1 MSGSREQRTSR
12 TGDCEGLSLVRRGTG
27 PAGGTGEKW
36 SGVNDIEGNRVIGL
50 DLGVTSAHSAVVLDA
65 RGQAVLRRR
74 VVSTADSLAELEQA
88 ALRGTPEQTRLTV
101 VIEPTG
107 PMWLPIAV
115 YFGRRGHTV
124 LRVSSAKAADLR
136 RFLSRH
142 AKSNSI
148 DAETLAR
155 LPMVAPAGLH
165 PVELGSAQRASLDRR
180 VRAVARLTREIGQRK
195 VRIRALAQTLMP
207 TIGHALGDGLN
218 RTDLAVLERY
228 ADPRALLGAGRAR
241 LARLVHTESRGKLGD
256 DKVRALR
263 TAAEQALQLWGED
276 PAIAL
281 SDLAEEIVTEI
292 RLLRLAETER
302 ARHEAARNAAQ
313 ADVDP
318 AGLATSLPGLGPVG
332 ATQLLA
338 AMGRPGRFRNAA
350 AFKSFTGLA
359 PKASQT
365 GNTDRKSQPMSKAG
379 NSTLRSQ
386 LIQSANTARQ
396 LDPQLAAI
404 YYAQMTQRGATH
416 LKALCVVAARL
427 AERAWITLS
436 RAKPYVIRDLQGRP
450 ISPQRAR
457 ELIAKQFT
465 VPADVRRRRRSN
477 KSAGRAPQQCS
488 RHTKSRHEAG
498 HEAAPP
504 AHTITPPTPAVNPT
518 QHTAL
523 TLTPA

>member
-12 TGDCEGLSLVRRGTG
+12 TRDCEGLSLVRRGIG

-218 RTDLAVLERY
+218 RTDLALLERY

-263 TAAEQALQLWGED
+263 TAAEAALQLWGED

-281 SDLAEEIVTEI
+281 SDLAEEIATEI

-302 ARHEAARNAAQ
+302 ARHEAARHAAQ

-338 AMGRPGRFRNAA
+338 TMGRPGRFRNAA

-365 GNTDRKSQPMSKAG
+365 GNTNRKSQPISKAG
-379 NSTLRSQ
+379 NSALRSQ

-436 RAKPYVIRDLQGRP
+436 RAKPYVIRDLQDRP

-457 ELIAKQFT
+457 ELIAKQLT
-465 VPADVRRRRRSN
+465 VPADVRRQRRSN

-488 RHTKSRHEAG
+488 KHTKSRHATG

-504 AHTITPPTPAVNPT
+504 ADTITPPSPAVNPT

-523 TLTPA
+523 TPTPA

>member
-1 MSGSREQRTSR
+1 M
-12 TGDCEGLSLVRRGTG
+12 
-27 PAGGTGEKW
+27 
-36 SGVNDIEGNRVIGL
+36 NDIEGNRVIGL

-74 VVSTADSLAELEQA
+74 VVSTAESLAELEQA
-88 ALRGTPEQTRLTV
+88 ALRGTPEHTRLTV

-115 YFGRRGHTV
+115 YFGRQGHTV

-142 AKSNSI
+142 AKTNSI

-155 LPMVAPAGLH
+155 LPMVAPTGLH
-165 PVELGSAQRASLDRR
+165 PIELGGAQRASLDRR

-207 TIGHALGDGLN
+207 TIGPALGDELN

-228 ADPRALLGAGRAR
+228 ADPRALLKAGRAR
-241 LARLVHTESRGKLGD
+241 LLRLVHTESRGKLGE
-256 DKVRALR
+256 DKVRTLR
-263 TAAEQALQLWGED
+263 TAAEAALQLWGED

-281 SDLAEEIVTEI
+281 SDLAEEITTEI

-302 ARHEAARNAAQ
+302 AHHETARDTALAHL
-313 ADVDP
+313 DP

-332 ATQLLA
+332 ATQLLTT
-338 AMGRPGRFRNAA
+338 MGRPGRFRNAA

-359 PKASQT
+359 PKASET

-379 NSTLRSQ
+379 NSALRSQ

-404 YYAQMTQRGATH
+404 YYTQMTERGAPH

-436 RAKPYVIRDLQGRP
+436 QAKPYVIRDLQGRP

-457 ELIAKQFT
+457 ELIAEQFT

-488 RHTKSRHEAG
+488 KHAKSRHTTG
-498 HEAAPP
+498 HEAALPTN
-504 AHTITPPTPAVNPT
+504 TITPSNPAVNRTQHPALTPTPA
-518 QHTAL
+518 
-523 TLTPA
+523 

>member
-1 MSGSREQRTSR
+1 
-12 TGDCEGLSLVRRGTG
+12 
-27 PAGGTGEKW
+27 
-36 SGVNDIEGNRVIGL
+36 VNDIEGNRVIGL

-74 VVSTADSLAELEQA
+74 VVSTAQSLAELEQA
-88 ALRGTPEQTRLTV
+88 ALRGAPEQTRLTV

-165 PVELGSAQRASLDRR
+165 PVELGSAARASLDRR

-207 TIGHALGDGLN
+207 TIGDALGDGLN

-241 LARLVHTESRGKLGD
+241 LLRLVHTESRGKLGD

-263 TAAEQALQLWGED
+263 TAAEAALQLWGED

-281 SDLAEEIVTEI
+281 SDLVEEIATEI

-302 ARHEAARNAAQ
+302 ARHEAARDAAL
-313 ADVDP
+313 AHVDP
-318 AGLATSLPGLGPVG
+318 AGLATTLPGLGPVG

-338 AMGRPGRFRNAA
+338 TMGRPGRFRNAA

-359 PKASQT
+359 PKASET

-379 NSTLRSQ
+379 NSALRSQ

-404 YYAQMTQRGATH
+404 YYTQMTQRGATH
-416 LKALCVVAARL
+416 LKALCVIAARL
-427 AERAWITLS
+427 AERAWIPVPRKTL
-436 RAKPYVIRDLQGRP
+436 
-450 ISPQRAR
+450 
-457 ELIAKQFT
+457 
-465 VPADVRRRRRSN
+465 
-477 KSAGRAPQQCS
+477 
-488 RHTKSRHEAG
+488 RHS
-498 HEAAPP
+498 
-504 AHTITPPTPAVNPT
+504 
-518 QHTAL
+518 
-523 TLTPA
+523 

>member
-1 MSGSREQRTSR
+1 
-12 TGDCEGLSLVRRGTG
+12 
-27 PAGGTGEKW
+27 
-36 SGVNDIEGNRVIGL
+36 VNDIEGNRVIGL

-74 VVSTADSLAELEQA
+74 VVSTAQSLAELEQA
-88 ALRGTPEQTRLTV
+88 ALRGTPEQTHLTV

-142 AKSNSI
+142 AKTNSI

-165 PVELGSAQRASLDRR
+165 PVELGGAERASLDRR
-180 VRAVARLTREIGQRK
+180 VRAVARLAREIGQRK

-207 TIGHALGDGLN
+207 TIGDALGDELN

-228 ADPRALLGAGRAR
+228 ADPRALLKAGRAR
-241 LARLVHTESRGKLGD
+241 LLRLVHTESRGKLGD
-256 DKVRALR
+256 DKVQALR
-263 TAAEQALQLWGED
+263 TAAEAALQLWGED

-281 SDLAEEIVTEI
+281 SDLAEEIATEI

-302 ARHEAARNAAQ
+302 THHEAARGAAL
-313 ADVDP
+313 AHLDP

-338 AMGRPGRFRNAA
+338 TMGRPGRFRNAA

-359 PKASQT
+359 PKASET
-365 GNTDRKSQPMSKAG
+365 GNTDRKSQPISKAG
-379 NSTLRSQ
+379 NSALRSQ

-404 YYAQMTQRGATH
+404 YYTQMTQRGATH

-436 RAKPYVIRDLQGRP
+436 RAKPYVIHDLQGRP
-450 ISPQRAR
+450 INPQRAR
-457 ELIAKQFT
+457 ELIAEQFT
-465 VPADVRRRRRSN
+465 VPAEVRRRRRSN

-488 RHTKSRHEAG
+488 KHAKSRHATG
-498 HEAAPP
+498 HEAALP
-504 AHTITPPTPAVNPT
+504 ANTITPSNPAVNPT
-518 QHTAL
+518 QHPAL
-523 TLTPA
+523 TPTPA

>member
-1 MSGSREQRTSR
+1 M
-12 TGDCEGLSLVRRGTG
+12 RRGLWRAA
-27 PAGGTGEKW
+27 AGEARASKQHRELGER
-36 SGVNDIEGNRVIGL
+36 SGVNDLQGNRVIGL
-50 DLGVTSAHSAVVLDA
+50 DLGVTSAHSAVVLDVT
-65 RGQAVLRRR
+65 GQILARRR
-74 VVSTADSLAELEQA
+74 VVSTVDSLAELEQA
-88 ALRGTPEQTRLTV
+88 ALRGAPAQTRLTV

-124 LRVSSAKAADLR
+124 VRVSSAKAADLR

-142 AKSNSI
+142 AKSNGI

-165 PVELGSAQRASLDRR
+165 PVELSGAQRASLDRR
-180 VRAVARLTREIGQRK
+180 VRTVARLTREIGQRK
-195 VRIRALAQTLMP
+195 VRIRALTQTLMP
-207 TIGHALGDGLN
+207 TISDALGDGLN

-228 ADPRALLGAGRAR
+228 ADPRALLAAGRAR
-241 LARLVHTESRGKLGD
+241 LLQLVRTESRGKLGD
-256 DKVRALR
+256 DKVQALR
-263 TAAEQALQLWGED
+263 TAAQQALQLWGED

-281 SDLAEEIVTEI
+281 SDLVEEIATEI

-302 ARHEAARNAAQ
+302 AHHQAARDAAL

-359 PKASQT
+359 PKASET

-379 NSTLRSQ
+379 NSALRTQ

-404 YYAQMTQRGATH
+404 YYTQMTERGAPH

-427 AERAWITLS
+427 AERAWLTL
-436 RAKPYVIRDLQGRP
+436 AKAEPYVIRDLQGRP
-450 ISPQRAR
+450 ISPQQAR
-457 ELIAKQFT
+457 ELIAEQFT
-465 VPADVRRRRRSN
+465 VPADVRRRRRST
-477 KSAGRAPQQCS
+477 KPAGRAPQQCS
-488 RHTKSRHEAG
+488 RHAKSRHTAG
-498 HEAAPP
+498 HEAALPTP
-504 AHTITPPTPAVNPT
+504 TITEPNPAVNPT

-523 TLTPA
+523 TPTPA

>member
-1 MSGSREQRTSR
+1 MNNIGS
-12 TGDCEGLSLVRRGTG
+12 
-27 PAGGTGEKW
+27 
-36 SGVNDIEGNRVIGL
+36 NRVIGL
-50 DLGVTSAHSAVVLDA
+50 DLGVTSAHSAVVLDVT
-65 RGQAVLRRR
+65 GQVLLRRR
-74 VVSTADSLAELEQA
+74 VVSTVESLAELEQA
-88 ALRGTPEQTRLTV
+88 ALRGAPEQTHLTV

-115 YFGRRGHTV
+115 YFGRGGHTV

-142 AKSNSI
+142 AKSNGI

-165 PVELGSAQRASLDRR
+165 PVELSGTDRASLDRR
-180 VRAVARLTREIGQRK
+180 VRTVARLTREIGQRK
-195 VRIRALAQTLMP
+195 VRIRALAQTLIP
-207 TIGHALGDGLN
+207 TIGQALGDGLN

-241 LARLVHTESRGKLGD
+241 LLRLVRTESRGKLGD
-256 DKVRALR
+256 DKVRVLR
-263 TAAEQALQLWGED
+263 TAAEQALQLWGDD

-281 SDLAEEIVTEI
+281 SDLAEEITTEI

-302 ARHEAARNAAQ
+302 ARHEATRDDALTR
-313 ADVDP
+313 VDP
-318 AGLATSLPGLGPVG
+318 DGLATSLPGLGPVG

-359 PKASQT
+359 PKASET

-379 NSTLRSQ
+379 NSALRSQ

-404 YYAQMTQRGATH
+404 YYAQMTQRGAPH

-427 AERAWITLS
+427 AERAWLTLS
-436 RAKPYVIRDLQGRP
+436 KAEPYIIRDLQGRP

-457 ELIAKQFT
+457 ELIAEQFT

-477 KSAGRAPQQCS
+477 KLAGRAPQQCS
-488 RHTKSRHEAG
+488 GHAKSRHTAG
-498 HEAAPP
+498 HEATLPSNTSP
-504 AHTITPPTPAVNPT
+504 HQTPPSTPPN
-518 QHTAL
+518 
-523 TLTPA
+523 TPP

>member
-1 MSGSREQRTSR
+1 VNNIGS
-12 TGDCEGLSLVRRGTG
+12 
-27 PAGGTGEKW
+27 
-36 SGVNDIEGNRVIGL
+36 NRVIGL
-50 DLGVTSAHSAVVLDA
+50 DLGVTSAHSAVVLDVT
-65 RGQAVLRRR
+65 GHVLLRRR
-74 VVSTADSLAELEQA
+74 VVSTVESLAELEQA
-88 ALRGTPEQTRLTV
+88 ALRGAPEQTRLTV

-115 YFGRRGHTV
+115 YFGRGGHTV
-124 LRVSSAKAADLR
+124 LRVPSAKAADLR
-136 RFLSRH
+136 RFLSRP
-142 AKSNSI
+142 AKSNGI

-165 PVELGSAQRASLDRR
+165 PVELSGTDRASLDRR
-180 VRAVARLTREIGQRK
+180 VRTVARLTREIGQRK
-195 VRIRALAQTLMP
+195 VRIRALAQTLIP
-207 TIGHALGDGLN
+207 TIGEALGDGLN

-241 LARLVHTESRGKLGD
+241 LLRLVRTESRGKLGD
-256 DKVRALR
+256 DKVQVLR
-263 TAAEQALQLWGED
+263 TAAEQALQLWGDD

-281 SDLAEEIVTEI
+281 SDLAEEITTEI

-302 ARHEAARNAAQ
+302 ARHEATRDDALTR
-313 ADVDP
+313 VDP
-318 AGLATSLPGLGPVG
+318 DGLATSLPGLGPVG

-359 PKASQT
+359 PKASET

-379 NSTLRSQ
+379 NSALRSQ

-404 YYAQMTQRGATH
+404 YYAQMTQRGAPH
-416 LKALCVVAARL
+416 LKALCVVAACL
-427 AERAWITLS
+427 AERAWLTLS

-450 ISPQRAR
+450 ISPQQAR
-457 ELIAKQFT
+457 KLIAEQFT

-477 KSAGRAPQQCS
+477 KLAGRAPQQCS
-488 RHTKSRHEAG
+488 RHAKSRHTAG
-498 HEAAPP
+498 HEAALP
-504 AHTITPPTPAVNPT
+504 ADTITPPNPAINPT
-518 QHTAL
+518 RPP
-523 TLTPA
+523 TLTPTPA

>member
-1 MSGSREQRTSR
+1 M
-12 TGDCEGLSLVRRGTG
+12 
-27 PAGGTGEKW
+27 
-36 SGVNDIEGNRVIGL
+36 NDIGGDRVIGL

-65 RGQAVLRRR
+65 RGQVVLRRQ

-88 ALRGTPEQTRLTV
+88 ALRGALEQTRLTV

-115 YFGRRGHTV
+115 YFGRQGHTV

-165 PVELGSAQRASLDRR
+165 PVELGGAARASLDRR
-180 VRAVARLTREIGQRK
+180 VRTVARLTREIGQRK

-228 ADPRALLGAGRAR
+228 AHPGALLAAGRAR

-256 DKVRALR
+256 DKVQALR
-263 TAAEQALQLWGED
+263 TAAEQALQLWGDD

-281 SDLAEEIVTEI
+281 SDLAEEITTEI

-302 ARHEAARNAAQ
+302 ARHEAARDAAQ

-318 AGLATSLPGLGPVG
+318 QGLATSLPGLGPVG

-359 PKASQT
+359 PKASET
-365 GNTDRKSQPMSKAG
+365 GNIDRKSQPMSKAG
-379 NSTLRSQ
+379 NSALRSQ

-404 YYAQMTQRGATH
+404 YYAQMTQRGAPH

-427 AERAWITLS
+427 AERAWLTLS
-436 RAKPYVIRDLQGRP
+436 KAELYVIRDLQGRP
-450 ISPQRAR
+450 ISPQQAR
-457 ELIAKQFT
+457 ELIAEQFT

-477 KSAGRAPQQCS
+477 KLAGRAPQQCS
-488 RHTKSRHEAG
+488 RHAKSRHAAG
-498 HEAAPP
+498 HEAALPP
-504 AHTITPPTPAVNPT
+504 NTITPPNPAVNPT

-523 TLTPA
+523 TPTPA

>member
-1 MSGSREQRTSR
+1 M
-12 TGDCEGLSLVRRGTG
+12 
-27 PAGGTGEKW
+27 
-36 SGVNDIEGNRVIGL
+36 NDIGGDRVIGL

-65 RGQAVLRRR
+65 RGQVVLRRQ

-88 ALRGTPEQTRLTV
+88 ALRGALEQTRLTV

-115 YFGRRGHTV
+115 YFGRQGHTV

-165 PVELGSAQRASLDRR
+165 PVELGGAARASLDRR
-180 VRAVARLTREIGQRK
+180 VRTVARLTREIGQRK

-228 ADPRALLGAGRAR
+228 AHPGALLAAGRAR

-256 DKVRALR
+256 DKVQALR
-263 TAAEQALQLWGED
+263 TAAEQALQLWGDD

-281 SDLAEEIVTEI
+281 SDLAEEITTEI

-302 ARHEAARNAAQ
+302 ARHEAARDAAQ

-318 AGLATSLPGLGPVG
+318 QGLATSLPGLGPVG

-359 PKASQT
+359 PKASET

-379 NSTLRSQ
+379 NSALRSQ

-404 YYAQMTQRGATH
+404 YYAQMTQRGAPH

-427 AERAWITLS
+427 AERAWLTLS
-436 RAKPYVIRDLQGRP
+436 KAELYVIRDLQGRP
-450 ISPQRAR
+450 ISPQQAR
-457 ELIAKQFT
+457 ELIAEQFT

-477 KSAGRAPQQCS
+477 KLAGRAPQQCS
-488 RHTKSRHEAG
+488 RHAKSRHAAG
-498 HEAAPP
+498 HEAALPP
-504 AHTITPPTPAVNPT
+504 NTITPPNPAVNPT

-523 TLTPA
+523 TPTPA

>member
-1 MSGSREQRTSR
+1 MNNIGS
-12 TGDCEGLSLVRRGTG
+12 
-27 PAGGTGEKW
+27 
-36 SGVNDIEGNRVIGL
+36 NRVIGL
-50 DLGVTSAHSAVVLDA
+50 DLGVTSAHSAVVLDVT
-65 RGQAVLRRR
+65 GHVLLRRR
-74 VVSTADSLAELEQA
+74 VVSTVESLAELEQA
-88 ALRGTPEQTRLTV
+88 ALRGAPEQTHLTV

-115 YFGRRGHTV
+115 YFGRGGHTV

-142 AKSNSI
+142 AKSNGI

-165 PVELGSAQRASLDRR
+165 PVELSGTDRASLDRR
-180 VRAVARLTREIGQRK
+180 VRTVARLTREIGQRK
-195 VRIRALAQTLMP
+195 VRIRALAQTLIP
-207 TIGHALGDGLN
+207 TIGQALGDGLN

-241 LARLVHTESRGKLGD
+241 LLRLVRTESRGKLGD
-256 DKVRALR
+256 DKVRVLR
-263 TAAEQALQLWGED
+263 TAAEQALQLWGDD

-281 SDLAEEIVTEI
+281 SDLAEEITTEI

-302 ARHEAARNAAQ
+302 ARHEATRDDALTR
-313 ADVDP
+313 VDP
-318 AGLATSLPGLGPVG
+318 DGLATSLPGLGPVG

-359 PKASQT
+359 PKASET

-379 NSTLRSQ
+379 NSALRSQ

-404 YYAQMTQRGATH
+404 YYAQMTQRGAPH

-427 AERAWITLS
+427 AERAWLTLS
-436 RAKPYVIRDLQGRP
+436 KAEPYIIRDLQGRP

-457 ELIAKQFT
+457 ELIAEQFT

-477 KSAGRAPQQCS
+477 KLAGRAPQQCS
-488 RHTKSRHEAG
+488 GHAKSRHTAG
-498 HEAAPP
+498 HEATLPSN
-504 AHTITPPTPAVNPT
+504 TITPPNPAVNPT

-523 TLTPA
+523 TPTPA